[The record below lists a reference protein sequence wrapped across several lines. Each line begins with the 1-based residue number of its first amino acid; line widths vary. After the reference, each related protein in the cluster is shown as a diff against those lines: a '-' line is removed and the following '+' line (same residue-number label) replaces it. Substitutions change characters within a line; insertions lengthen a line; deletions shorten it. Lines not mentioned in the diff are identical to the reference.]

1 MSLKAGA
8 DALVAG
14 GGFFGC
20 SLALALARQGSSVE
34 LWEAGDALFQGA
46 SYHNQARVHHGY
58 HYPRSPLTGQRSS
71 ESYGRF
77 LRDYADCV
85 PASNRKLYAVARR
98 QSQVTA
104 LQFEAFCR
112 RIQAPLSPAAPADA
126 ALFDREQIEK
136 AWSAEEAVFDAARL
150 RRRLQRELEAAGV
163 RVRLGC
169 GLKGLSA
176 GPSGPRAEGMGR
188 EGAVS
193 LDTQRSYLC
202 LYAGSNAPLQ
212 ASGLPLIPLRVE
224 LAEMALVQAPP
235 VFDGLGLTVMC
246 GPFFSVMPFPD
257 KGLHTLSHVRYT
269 PHFALEEGPG
279 LAPAPRGEAG
289 AADEPSAFEPMLAD
303 ALRYVPALRGS
314 LQRGSL
320 WAWKALLPMSEGD
333 DSRPILCRKDH
344 GLKGL
349 QVLLGGKI
357 DNVYDMLAELGLN
370 A

>member
-1 MSLKAGA
+1 MSRKTAV

-20 SLALALARQGSSVE
+20 SLALALARAGHSVE
-34 LWEAGDALFQGA
+34 LWESGDGLFQGA

-58 HYPRSPLTGQRSS
+58 HYPRSPLTGQRSA

-85 PASNRKLYAVARR
+85 PGKSRKLYAVARR

-112 RIQAPLSPAAPADA
+112 RIQAPLNPLAAVDA
-126 ALFDREQIEK
+126 ALFDAEQIEK
-136 AWSAEEAVFDAARL
+136 AWGAEEAVFDAARL
-150 RRRLQRELEAAGV
+150 RRRLEGELAEAGV
-163 RVRLGC
+163 QVRLGRT
-169 GLKGLSA
+169 LKGLSA
-176 GPSGPRAEGMGR
+176 GPTGPRAEGVDADG
-188 EGAVS
+188 GVS

-212 ASGLPLIPLRVE
+212 ASGLPLIPLKVE
-224 LAEMALVQAPP
+224 LAEMALIQAPP
-235 VFDGLGLTVMC
+235 AFDDLGLTVMC

-269 PHFALEEGPG
+269 PHFAVEEGPG
-279 LAPAPRGEAG
+279 KAFVPRGEAG
-289 AADEPSAFEPMLAD
+289 VAEPSAFQPMLAD
-303 ALRYVPALRGS
+303 AQRYVPALRGAQ
-314 LQRGSL
+314 QRGSL

-333 DSRPILCRKDH
+333 DSRPILCRQDH

-349 QVLLGGKI
+349 HVVLGGKI
-357 DNVYDMLAELGLN
+357 DNVYDMLVELGLS